1 MSEQDRLNHPSRLP
15 VQLTLPFTEVIEGA
29 NRMLCLAEEP
39 DEVEAIQYWLAL
51 YLHKTFGAPIPEASG
66 E

>member
-1 MSEQDRLNHPSRLP
+1 
-15 VQLTLPFTEVIEGA
+15 VIEGA